1 MRLKRH
7 QEEQGNVRKKDF
19 RSRTPELQREGKKIM
34 TTPRLILSFF
44 FNDTQKPMD
53 VFTVYFSFF
62 FLFYFT
68 IFFFFSLRC
77 LVECVYRS
85 ALFRFYIYI
94 FLSVSLR
101 QWYAAPITEEKMSHH
116 GQISYGFIRYC
127 TLGKKCLSFL
137 FFFSGFIFVAHCQ
150 SRRGLRGAQRMKV
163 RKRRTDKREEIFT
176 KNSTKC
182 KRTREK
188 KSNKELLR
196 VQRTQKIQRSKGILQ
211 CTFSSF
217 LTKCKR

>member
-1 MRLKRH
+1 MY
-7 QEEQGNVRKKDF
+7 F
-19 RSRTPELQREGKKIM
+19 FFF
-34 TTPRLILSFF
+34 FF
-44 FNDTQKPMD
+44 FNFILLFFRYVASSS
-53 VFTVYFSFF
+53 VFIDLRYSVYI
-62 FLFYFT
+62 YN
-68 IFFFFSLRC
+68 I
-77 LVECVYRS
+77 
-85 ALFRFYIYI
+85 YIYI

-137 FFFSGFIFVAHCQ
+137 FFFRFYFLAHCQ

-163 RKRRTDKREEIFT
+163 RKRRTDKREENFT

-182 KRTREK
+182 KRTRER

-211 CTFSSF
+211 CTSF

>member
-137 FFFSGFIFVAHCQ
+137 FFFRFYFCGSLSVTSWFAG
-150 SRRGLRGAQRMKV
+150 S
-163 RKRRTDKREEIFT
+163 TEDESEEASDGQ
-176 KNSTKC
+176 KGRNLH
-182 KRTREK
+182 EK
-188 KSNKELLR
+188 
-196 VQRTQKIQRSKGILQ
+196 
-211 CTFSSF
+211 
-217 LTKCKR
+217 

>member
-44 FNDTQKPMD
+44 LTTLKNRWTFLPCI
-53 VFTVYFSFF
+53 F
-62 FLFYFT
+62 FLF
-68 IFFFFSLRC
+68 FFNFILLFFRYVASSSVFIDLRYS
-77 LVECVYRS
+77 VYIYNI
-85 ALFRFYIYI
+85 YIYI

-137 FFFSGFIFVAHCQ
+137 FFSGFIFWLIVSHVVVCGEHRGWKWGSVGRTRGKKT
-150 SRRGLRGAQRMKV
+150 SRKIVQNAKEHAKGKA
-163 RKRRTDKREEIFT
+163 T
-176 KNSTKC
+176 KNCSVY
-182 KRTREK
+182 RERK
-188 KSNKELLR
+188 KYKDQKASFNVLL
-196 VQRTQKIQRSKGILQ
+196 S
-211 CTFSSF
+211 
-217 LTKCKR
+217 